1 MVNVMNVEY
10 LNKVP
15 EWYKSNEKFDLVL
28 SDDIDSLTT
37 VAVVQSVHPNWNVE
51 YFYDFDNIY
60 ASPDAYFKEN
70 KSRTRVWCDVAFC
83 RNEMAFDNHISRK
96 DIDDHVNPR
105 CINPNILASVS
116 NYGYTNKYAGSTAL
130 LVWSLYNIPL
140 PKTEEGKMMLLCIDS
155 TFKGFY
161 SSTFKERNRFF
172 LCDVLDLPELYEV
185 EKRHDIKEF
194 YQLMDKYGLSQKIRY
209 NSETKQIESKLDVA
223 TISEKLGIDISLPTK
238 QYDHWRSFEQKQVN
252 MCGVKSINVMAK
264 MSDSIYVNVMNPMP
278 VAIGQRIESSIPA
291 DAVGYVMNLDVGD
304 FKYANCSLDYNSIK
318 LYLDNMKQFL
328 NDVACMP
335 SVLGSSTNIAN
346 ISEVSMQILLMM
358 ASVYADENKKWL
370 NIGFQKRF
378 EMFKKILGMQGI
390 KVDSDVEVIYNVAMP
405 VASTEMI
412 ANLKALQEMGAISK
426 ETIMEKT
433 EYVSDV
439 EVEKKRLS
447 GENVS
452 QDVSQKVD
460 NPSKEVEIE

>member
-1 MVNVMNVEY
+1 MQQNIKPLSLDKIVGIPQVLRPHVSNRN
-10 LNKVP
+10 LKVWQIP
-15 EWYKSNEKFDLVL
+15 KKGIRYVL
-28 SDDIDSLTT
+28 G
-37 VAVVQSVHPNWNVE
+37 
-51 YFYDFDNIY
+51 
-60 ASPDAYFKEN
+60 
-70 KSRTRVWCDVAFC
+70 CDVA
-83 RNEMAFDNHISRK
+83 
-96 DIDDHVNPR
+96 
-105 CINPNILASVS
+105 
-116 NYGYTNKYAGSTAL
+116 
-130 LVWSLYNIPL
+130 
-140 PKTEEGKMMLLCIDS
+140 EGLGGKRD
-155 TFKGFY
+155 
-161 SSTFKERNRFF
+161 SST
-172 LCDVLDLPELYEV
+172 
-185 EKRHDIKEF
+185 
-194 YQLMDKYGLSQKIRY
+194 
-209 NSETKQIESKLDVA
+209 
-223 TISEKLGIDISLPTK
+223 
-238 QYDHWRSFEQKQVN
+238 
-252 MCGVKSINVMAK
+252 
-264 MSDSIYVNVMNPMP
+264 IYVSDKDGVQ
-278 VAIGQRIESSIPA
+278 VAE
-291 DAVGYVMNLDVGD
+291 
-304 FKYANCSLDYNSIK
+304 FNCSLDYNSIK

-447 GENVS
+447 GENVNRS
-452 QDVSQKVD
+452 PNGEQLKTTDNVD
-460 NPSKEVEIE
+460 NSVDNLA